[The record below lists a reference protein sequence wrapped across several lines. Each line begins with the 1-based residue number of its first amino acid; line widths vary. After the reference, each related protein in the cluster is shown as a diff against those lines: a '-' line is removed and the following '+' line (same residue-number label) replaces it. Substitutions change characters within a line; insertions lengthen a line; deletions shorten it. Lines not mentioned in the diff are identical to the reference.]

1 MAMPGAEPDWQGAL
15 AAIEAAQSILL
26 VAHVSPDGDA
36 VGSLLGMAGALRE
49 RGKNTNAAIDGGV
62 PKELAFIP
70 RSDSVLP
77 ALSTGEFDLFITL
90 DSSDIE
96 RLGKVG
102 AYGFSHSRR
111 VINLDHHPTNTG
123 FGDIH
128 LVLPNAVAAAE
139 VVFDFL
145 THANWRI
152 SRDAATALLAG
163 LVTDTQGFRVPGTNS
178 RTLEIAQALMG
189 HGADLP
195 DIMARAMNRRS
206 YGEVVLWQRALQSA
220 QLEDGLIS
228 ANITQ
233 SDLAQAGLHTMTD
246 GGLVNHLVDVDEA
259 KVAVVFKELR
269 GEVEVSFR
277 AKPGFDVGRMAFAL
291 GGGGHTLAAGCTLKG
306 ALQLVRDKAL
316 PLARQVIRDGKT
328 A

>member
-15 AAIEAAQSILL
+15 AAIESAQSILL

-49 RGKNTNAAIDGGV
+49 QGKTVAAAIDGGV
-62 PKELAFIP
+62 PNELAFIP
-70 RSDSVLP
+70 RSDTVLP
-77 ALSTGEFDLFITL
+77 ALSNGEFELLIAL
-90 DSSDIE
+90 DSSDTE

-102 AYGFSHSRR
+102 VYGLSRSRR

-128 LVLPNAVAAAE
+128 LIVPQAVAAAE
-139 VVFDFL
+139 VVYDFARF
-145 THANWRI
+145 ANWPI
-152 SRDAATALLAG
+152 SREVATALLVG
-163 LVTDTQGFRVPGTNS
+163 IITDSQGFRVPGTSS
-178 RTLEIAQALMG
+178 RTLEIAQNLMG
-189 HGADLP
+189 LGADLP
-195 DIMARAMNRRS
+195 DIMARAMSRRS
-206 YGEVVLWQRALQSA
+206 YGEVVLWQNALQSA
-220 QLEDGLIS
+220 QLENGLIS
-228 ANITQ
+228 ANIAQ

-259 KVAVVFKELR
+259 QVAVVFKELP

-291 GGGGHTLAAGCTLKG
+291 GGGGHTLASGCTLKG
-306 ALQLVRDKAL
+306 SLQHARDTVI
-316 PLARQVIRDGKT
+316 PLARQAVRDGNK